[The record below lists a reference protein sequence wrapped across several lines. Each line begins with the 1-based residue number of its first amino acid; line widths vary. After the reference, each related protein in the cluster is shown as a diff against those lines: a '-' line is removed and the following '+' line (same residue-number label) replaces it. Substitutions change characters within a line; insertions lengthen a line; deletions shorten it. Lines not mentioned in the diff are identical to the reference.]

1 MAKSG
6 KLVSDAFIQELL
18 DRANIV
24 KVIDS
29 RLGGKLKKVG
39 RDYKCPC
46 PFHDEK
52 TPSFTVSE
60 ERQIFTCFGGCFG
73 GKGSNAIN
81 FIREFEQVSF
91 KEAVTRLCEEVGME
105 PPFENE
111 EKLDPKAQRKKQI
124 FAALSDAK
132 DLYQNLLRDP
142 KYQGRAVEYLKKR
155 GFSGEVAKEF
165 GIGVAPEE
173 WAITMKRLSNKHGAD
188 VLKEAGLLAE
198 KNGKKFDLFRDRIMF
213 PINDQR
219 GRVIG
224 FGGRRLNDESNA
236 PKYINSPE
244 TLVFKKSNELY
255 NFDKAQL
262 SARKAGKLFIVE
274 GYTDVIAHAQFGID
288 NTAAPLGTA
297 FTEGQLS
304 KVLTVT
310 SDPVMCFDGD
320 RAGRE
325 AAWKAM
331 MMSLPHLNDGI
342 RMQFL
347 FYPEG
352 QDPDTLLRA
361 EGIDAYQA
369 RLEGAMPLSRFVITE
384 LKNRYGDDSPEAK
397 ASIASEAAT
406 VISKMPHGIYR
417 EVMLKA
423 TAQAIDLPEQ
433 RLVDAMLKQHPEAT
447 VTPAHPTKG
456 RPNPE
461 PVQQAPSKA
470 PAPAPTARTN
480 PASKPGNHFTGG
492 GLVPGMLTPKTTAAP
507 RFQQFQARH
516 EQEIKTLRST
526 GDVEGF
532 TRKAVKAELQ
542 ATRGAVNARYLADNL
557 TQTIESFVGK
567 QSAKEM
573 APKIRNYTLA
583 ATQEFN
589 KRLADYESG
598 TKQTMKPGEGPSQGM
613 GMSR

>member
-1 MAKSG
+1 MAKKG
-6 KLVSDAFIQELL
+6 KLVSDAFISELL
-18 DRANIV
+18 DRVDIV

-29 RLGGKLKKVG
+29 RLGGKLKKDG
-39 RDYKCPC
+39 ANYKCQC
-46 PFHDEK
+46 PFHDED
-52 TPSFTVSE
+52 TPSFVVSDKK
-60 ERQIFTCFGGCFG
+60 QIFTCFGGCFG

-81 FIREFEQVSF
+81 FVKAFDQVSF
-91 KEAVTRLCEEVGME
+91 PEAIKRLCEEVGME
-105 PPFENE
+105 PPFDNE
-111 EKLDPKAQRKKQI
+111 ENLDPKAERKQKI

-132 DLYQNLLRDP
+132 DLYQGFLRDP
-142 KYQGRAVEYLKKR
+142 KYRDRAVEYLKTR
-155 GFSGEVAKEF
+155 GFTGEVAKEF
-165 GIGVAPEE
+165 GIGVAPNE
-173 WAITMKRLSNKHGAD
+173 WAITMKRLSQKHGTD
-188 VLKEAGLLAE
+188 VLKDAGLVSE
-198 KNGKKFDLFRDRIMF
+198 KNGRKHDMFHDRIIF

-224 FGGRRLNDESNA
+224 FGGRRLNDESSA

-244 TLVFKKSNELY
+244 TLVFRKSNELY
-255 NFDKAQL
+255 NFDKAQNA
-262 SARKAGKLFIVE
+262 ARKAGKLYIVE
-274 GYTDVIAHAQFGID
+274 GYTDVIAHAQFGIH
-288 NTAAPLGTA
+288 NTVAPLGTA
-297 FTEGQLS
+297 FTDGQLS

-320 RAGRE
+320 RAGRQ

-361 EGIDAYQA
+361 EGVDAYQA
-369 RLEGAMPLSRFVITE
+369 RLEDAMPLSRFVITE
-384 LKNRYGDDSPEAK
+384 LTNRYGNDTPEAK
-397 ASIASEAAT
+397 ASIASEAAN
-406 VISKMPHGIYR
+406 VISGMPHGIYR

-433 RLVDAMLKQHPEAT
+433 RLVDAMLKQHPQAT
-447 VTPAHPTKG
+447 VTPSHPTRG

-461 PVQQAPSKA
+461 PVQQTATNT
-470 PAPAPTARTN
+470 PAPTASSN
-480 PASKPGNHFTGG
+480 PASKPGSHFTGG
-492 GLVPGMLTPKTTAAP
+492 GLIPGMLTPKAGSAP

-516 EQEIKTLRST
+516 EKEINTLRST

-532 TRKAVKAELQ
+532 TRKAVKAELT
-542 ATRGAVNARYLADNL
+542 ASRGAVNARYLADNL
-557 TQTIESFVGK
+557 TKTIESFVG
-567 QSAKEM
+567 QDSAKDM

-589 KRLADYESG
+589 KRLAEQENG
-598 TKQTMKPGEGPSQGM
+598 VKQTMKSGNGPSQGM